1 MGHAQ
6 PIARLDFEAYLDWE
20 ITQSEKHEFIAG
32 EIFAMGGARR
42 AHVTVALNIAS
53 ALKSH
58 LRGGPC
64 RAYVSDMKLRVIEAD
79 ASFYPDVMV
88 SCDPRDHAAEQYLQ
102 FPTLIV
108 EILSDGT
115 AAFDRGDKFAAYRKV
130 KSLREYVIV
139 DIDARRIE
147 CFRLDATGHWV
158 LHEFSGDVHCEL
170 ESVRCSIPITAVFE
184 DAEPPAGSN
193 VSA

>member
-6 PIARLDFEAYLDWE
+6 PIAKLDFESYLDWE
-20 ITQSEKHEFIAG
+20 STQSDKHEFVAG
-32 EIFAMGGARR
+32 EVFAMGGARR
-42 AHVTVALNIAS
+42 AHVTVSLNIAS

-64 RAYVSDMKLRVIEAD
+64 RAYMADMKLRVIEAD
-79 ASFYPDVMV
+79 AGFYPDVMV

-102 FPTLIV
+102 YPTLIV

-115 AAFDRGDKFAAYRKV
+115 AAFDRGDKFAAYRRI

-139 DIDARRIE
+139 DVDARRVE
-147 CFRLDATGHWV
+147 GFRLDTSGHWV
-158 LHEFSGDVHCEL
+158 LHEFSGDGTCEMQ
-170 ESVRCSIPITAVFE
+170 SVRFAMALDAVFE
-184 DAEPPAGSN
+184 DAEPLPENSVPA
-193 VSA
+193 